1 MCFKTPYKGI
11 FAYVTGA
18 QGMPGMSEHLDNVLD
33 VTIGDLIQ
41 SKKVF
46 KIPDQI
52 SVGGH
57 DFKSFLNNIKEV
69 FLRLGQ
75 VGLRLRA
82 DKTIIGVY
90 SSVICGKLWQNGT
103 LTPSQHK
110 ITNLAK
116 VPIPSTIGKLTSII
130 QGARI
135 NSECLEGLAI
145 YLAPFGKLVGSD
157 KSEHDKVPWTPSLK
171 DYFYKA
177 QEILKN
183 PVFITD

>member
-11 FAYVTGA
+11 FAYITGA

-41 SKKVF
+41 SNKAF
-46 KIPDQI
+46 KIHDQI
-52 SVGGH
+52 YVGGH
-57 DFKSFLNNIKEV
+57 DFESFMNNIKEV

-75 VGLRLRA
+75 AGLRLGA

-90 SSVICGKLWQNGT
+90 SSVIYGKLWQNGT

-116 VPIPSTIGKLTSII
+116 VPIPTTIGKLRSFI
-130 QGARI
+130 QGAKI

-145 YLAPFGKLVGSD
+145 ALAPFGKLVGSD
-157 KSEHDKVPWTPSLK
+157 KSKHDKVPWTPSLQE
-171 DYFYKA
+171 YFYKA
-177 QEILKN
+177 QEILKS